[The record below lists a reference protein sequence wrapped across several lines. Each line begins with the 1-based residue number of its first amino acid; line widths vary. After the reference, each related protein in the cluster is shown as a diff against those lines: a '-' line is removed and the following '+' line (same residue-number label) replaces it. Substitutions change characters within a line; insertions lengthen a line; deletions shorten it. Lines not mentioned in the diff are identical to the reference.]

1 MKLKIND
8 LTFDAKLAISREE
21 KEKGMMNR
29 KFDETFN
36 AMLFL
41 MDEPRSCFW
50 MKNCI
55 ISLDIIMIDDNVITK
70 IHHNCPPCTT
80 ERCKTYCGDG
90 NMVLEVIGGTCK
102 KNGIKVGD
110 FLDAHS

>member
-1 MKLKIND
+1 MKIKIND
-8 LTFDAKLAISREE
+8 STFEVKLAITREE

-41 MDEPRSCFW
+41 MDIPQSCFW

-55 ISLDIIMIDDNVITK
+55 IPLDIIMIDNNVITK

-80 ERCKTYCGDG
+80 EKCQRYCGNG
-90 NMVLEVIGGTCK
+90 NMVLEVMGGLCEK
-102 KNGIKVGD
+102 RNIKEGD
-110 FLDAHS
+110 MVISNI